1 MFCISAYFELVN
13 SIEVDK
19 VVSYYFL
26 IDRVITV
33 NISVMNILFLELAV
47 YIWEIK
53 LNLLYKQNLVML
65 TILFLRTLMSNIETS
80 LVPWVYGVLSF
91 SYILLQSHDQPRRF
105 LPYPSYQSVPPC

>member
-19 VVSYYFL
+19 AVSYYFL

-53 LNLLYKQNLVML
+53 LNVLYKQNLVMF
-65 TILFLRTLMSNIETS
+65 TITVSTNINVE
-80 LVPWVYGVLSF
+80 Y
-91 SYILLQSHDQPRRF
+91 
-105 LPYPSYQSVPPC
+105 

>member
-53 LNLLYKQNLVML
+53 LNVLYKQNLVMF
-65 TILFLRTLMSNIETS
+65 TITVSTNINVE
-80 LVPWVYGVLSF
+80 Y
-91 SYILLQSHDQPRRF
+91 
-105 LPYPSYQSVPPC
+105 

>member
-1 MFCISAYFELVN
+1 MFCISPYFELLS

-33 NISVMNILFLELAV
+33 NISVMNILFLVLAV

-53 LNLLYKQNLVML
+53 LNVLCKQNLVMF
-65 TILFLRTLMSNIETS
+65 TITVSTNINVE
-80 LVPWVYGVLSF
+80 Y
-91 SYILLQSHDQPRRF
+91 
-105 LPYPSYQSVPPC
+105 

>member
-53 LNLLYKQNLVML
+53 LSVLYKQNLVMF
-65 TILFLRTLMSNIETS
+65 TITVSTNINVE
-80 LVPWVYGVLSF
+80 Y
-91 SYILLQSHDQPRRF
+91 
-105 LPYPSYQSVPPC
+105 

>member
-1 MFCISAYFELVN
+1 MFCISAYFELVC

-53 LNLLYKQNLVML
+53 LNVLCKQNLVMF
-65 TILFLRTLMSNIETS
+65 TITVSTNINVE
-80 LVPWVYGVLSF
+80 Y
-91 SYILLQSHDQPRRF
+91 
-105 LPYPSYQSVPPC
+105 